1 MAEAMSQESAPDLTD
16 AEIDDAARDLEDGSK
31 TPPKVDDTPPAWLD
45 EAAAILNNPA
55 GPPANNPPAAA
66 PGAMAAALLPIR
78 SESSQL
84 VEQMGALA
92 ASAAAATPDN
102 KPAGPSQSGAPG
114 GKPGDEDGDA
124 STDDSDD
131 DELTPEEKEKAEH
144 VKKVEAVIAAA
155 EGAGFTFI
163 AKTRWLA
170 AEAYVNNKKLFD
182 DAGVDITE
190 CIKQDSKAINSKRVN
205 AKIAELRAA
214 VEQCALGHPA
224 GGLSQEAIGTED
236 EEEEE
241 DADAAESDD
250 EFEGLSKQS
259 LDAKLEQLTI
269 QLAVAEKKKESD
281 PIRIAFRQFNQE
293 LKSLKGSLQYD
304 GKAKELK
311 MIRDYYNERYFEKEF
326 TESLSVWQLK
336 YMSEMFLAEIEK
348 RALPAEIKDLKK
360 HLGKVKS
367 ALRDIKFQQ
376 MEKQDAK
383 KSDKTAKR
391 AQAAVDAIGTP
402 GKQRE
407 VQREVKRMRR

>member
-1 MAEAMSQESAPDLTD
+1 M
-16 AEIDDAARDLEDGSK
+16 
-31 TPPKVDDTPPAWLD
+31 
-45 EAAAILNNPA
+45 
-55 GPPANNPPAAA
+55 
-66 PGAMAAALLPIR
+66 
-78 SESSQL
+78 
-84 VEQMGALA
+84 VEQIGALA

-102 KPAGPSQSGAPG
+102 KPAGPSKTAAAG
-114 GKPGDEDGDA
+114 GKPGGEDDDTSA
-124 STDDSDD
+124 DDS
-131 DELTPEEKEKAEH
+131 EEEDTRTEEQKEKDKLVEDITAE
-144 VKKVEAVIAAA
+144 IARV
-155 EGAGFTFI
+155 EGAGYTFSKVTKWGAVAAYLD
-163 AKTRWLA
+163 AKDLF
-170 AEAYVNNKKLFD
+170 EADGL
-182 DAGVDITE
+182 DITDCATGKKKIAE
-190 CIKQDSKAINSKRVN
+190 PAVK
-205 AKIAELRAA
+205 AKISELRAA
-214 VEQCALGHPA
+214 VEQCALGHHA
-224 GGLSQEAIGTED
+224 GGLSQEVIGTED

-241 DADAAESDD
+241 EEDAAESDD

-269 QLAVAEKKKESD
+269 ELAVAEKKKESD

-407 VQREVKRMRR
+407 VKRMRR

>member
-1 MAEAMSQESAPDLTD
+1 MADAMSQDSDTGLTAEQLDAKYGESQ
-16 AEIDDAARDLEDGSK
+16 DAANA
-31 TPPKVDDTPPAWLD
+31 PPKDEDDEPAWLD
-45 EAAAILNNPA
+45 AAAAILNGPA
-55 GPPANNPPAAA
+55 NNPPANNPPAAA

-92 ASAAAATPDN
+92 ASAPSAAPDN

-114 GKPGDEDGDA
+114 GKPGGKPDDTSA
-124 STDDSDD
+124 DDSDD
-131 DELTPEEKEKAEH
+131 EYLTQEERDKAEH

-170 AEAYVNNKKLFD
+170 AEAYVNDKKLFD

-224 GGLSQEAIGTED
+224 GGLSQEAIGTDD

-241 DADAAESDD
+241 EEDAAESDD
-250 EFEGLSKQS
+250 EYGGLSKQS

-336 YMSEMFLAEIEK
+336 YMSDMFLAEIEK

-407 VQREVKRMRR
+407 VKRPRR